1 MRKLYLIF
9 FIIIGCANSTGSDSD
24 IDESDTVLDA
34 LRERSG
40 VFFDNNTRN
49 YYTSINDPGIFETI
63 FPGTENSCGYILRF
77 YFYTN
82 IHLSSNSNQL
92 LSMDGSKFLLSNT
105 SSNDVV
111 TLTREVIK
119 IIGGMSMGANEL
131 KSFLEDHPNAVL

>member
-1 MRKLYLIF
+1 MKQLYFIF
-9 FIIIGCANSTGSDSD
+9 FIIIGCANSTGSDGD

-49 YYTSINDPGIFETI
+49 YYTSINDPSLFERI
-63 FPGTENSCGYILRF
+63 FPGTEKSCGYILRF

-92 LSMDGSKFLLSNT
+92 FSMDGSTFPLPNT
-105 SSNDVV
+105 NSDVV
-111 TLTREVIK
+111 NLTREVIK
-119 IIGGMSMGANEL
+119 IIGGMSMGASEL
-131 KSFLEDHPNAVL
+131 TNFLDDCPNAVL